1 MNFKFIKSKL
11 TEDNK
16 HLLLRVRLVSRVA
29 LFIGMLACLSMVL
42 VLVFITDQSGV
53 NYDTIIL
60 SYSLSQEYF
69 WPTLLVAGLLLVS
82 LSGIITF
89 VVTLYTGF
97 RIAGP
102 LYRFSRNLEM
112 FIEHG
117 LVAPVPIRA
126 KDQLK
131 QEEQQILLGFA
142 RLKNHYGAMRAAAD
156 AALTRISAQQDA
168 SAEIAH
174 LKELER
180 EVRL

>member
-1 MNFKFIKSKL
+1 LNLKISKP

-42 VLVFITDQSGV
+42 VLAFITDQSGV
-53 NYDTIIL
+53 SYDTIIR
-60 SYSLSQEYF
+60 SYSLSQEHLV
-69 WPTLLVAGLLLVS
+69 PTLLVAGLLLVT
-82 LSGIITF
+82 LSGVITF
-89 VVTLYTGF
+89 VISLYTGF
-97 RIAGP
+97 CIAGP
-102 LYRFSRNLEM
+102 LYRFARNLEM
-112 FIEHG
+112 FIEQG

-131 QEEQQILLGFA
+131 QEERQIMHGIT
-142 RLKNHYGAMRAAAD
+142 RLKNHYGAIHATAE
-156 AALTRISAQQDA
+156 AALMKLAAQQDA